1 MSKDFFPPK
10 PDVKP
15 TIYAYELVGVDSHK
29 GLLKVG
35 YTVRSAEE
43 RVKEQSNKTNYYR
56 IVLIEDATETTHNF
70 YRSRSASSFEKKYI
84 KKDGEWFKC
93 SLKDVSLQSMILER
107 EN

>member
-35 YTVRSAEE
+35 YSERDVRVRIAEQARTIGVEYKIVFEESAM
-43 RVKEQSNKTNYYR
+43 RN
-56 IVLIEDATETTHNF
+56 DG
-70 YRSRSASSFEKKYI
+70 SSFTDHDIHRALVSQKIQKVTHI
-84 KKDGEWFKC
+84 GTEWFK
-93 SLKDVSLQSMILER
+93 LVSRMLR
-107 EN
+107 KH